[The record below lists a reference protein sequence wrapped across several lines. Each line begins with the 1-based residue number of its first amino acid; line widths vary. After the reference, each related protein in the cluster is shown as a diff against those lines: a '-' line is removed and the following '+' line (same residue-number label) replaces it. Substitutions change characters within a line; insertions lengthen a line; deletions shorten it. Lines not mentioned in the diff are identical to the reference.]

1 MRLDVAL
8 EEVLPAPPEKVW
20 AALTDP
26 AAISEWLMATADFE
40 PRIGA
45 SFRMKTGSLA
55 ADGWVRAE
63 VLELDRPRRMVWAW
77 SVDAAGPTTV
87 TFELTPVGE
96 GTLLRLTHVGDIDPA
111 IGGLLEEGW
120 PTRIELLR
128 RLL

>member
-63 VLELDRPRRMVWAW
+63 VLELDPSRRMVWAW
-77 SVDAAGPTTV
+77 SVDAAEPTTV
-87 TFELTPVGE
+87 TFELTPVAE

-120 PTRIELLR
+120 PTRVELLR